1 MNKYYVVPEERLKQ
15 LIIQA
20 NCLEA
25 LQSGGVESWT
35 FYGDA
40 LDEAYTQWAEN
51 IGIIIADKKTFW
63 ELENLIAEN
72 DLKEYQEVADW
83 RLP

>member
-1 MNKYYVVPEERLKQ
+1 MSKHYVVPEEKLKQ
-15 LIIQA
+15 LIIKA
-20 NCLEA
+20 NCFEA
-25 LQSGGVESWT
+25 LQSGGVDDWS
-35 FYGDA
+35 YYYDS

-51 IGIIIADKKTFW
+51 IGITNANEKNLR

>member
-1 MNKYYVVPEERLKQ
+1 MNKHYVVPEERLKQ
-15 LIIQA
+15 LIICA
-20 NCLEA
+20 NSLEA
-25 LQSGGVESWT
+25 LQSGGVDNWT
-35 FYGDA
+35 FYSDS

-51 IGIIIADKKTFW
+51 IGVANANEMNLY

>member
-1 MNKYYVVPEERLKQ
+1 MGKHYVVSEERLKR

-25 LQSGGVESWT
+25 LQSGGVDNWT
-35 FYGDA
+35 FYSGSLGD
-40 LDEAYTQWAEN
+40 AYTQWAEN
-51 IGIIIADKKTFW
+51 IGISNIDEMDFC

-72 DLKEYQEVADW
+72 DLKEYQEVTDK
-83 RLP
+83 